1 MSSEYAVDNK
11 LNEGHNIFMTLSEL
25 LKPELLLIKAP
36 CDSKDD
42 LIAKLVEKICNSEKD
57 FLQSQNDL
65 LELIYKREHIGG
77 TLLPSGLSVPHAR
90 LGNMEGFVFA
100 MGTSSKPMFHEGLK
114 LRLMVVMISSQTGVP
129 YYLPTVAALTKLS
142 RDGDYFS
149 RLCDA
154 EDSDEFI
161 KILKEKDQVV
171 G

>member
-1 MSSEYAVDNK
+1 
-11 LNEGHNIFMTLSEL
+11 MTLSEL
-25 LKPELLLIKAP
+25 LKPELLLVKDAST
-36 CDSKDD
+36 SKDD
-42 LIAKLVEKICNSEKD
+42 LIARLVEKICASEKE

-100 MGTSSKPMFHEGLK
+100 MGTTNRPIIFEGVH

-129 YYLPTVAALTKLS
+129 FYLPTVAALTKLS

-154 EDSDEFI
+154 NDSNEFI